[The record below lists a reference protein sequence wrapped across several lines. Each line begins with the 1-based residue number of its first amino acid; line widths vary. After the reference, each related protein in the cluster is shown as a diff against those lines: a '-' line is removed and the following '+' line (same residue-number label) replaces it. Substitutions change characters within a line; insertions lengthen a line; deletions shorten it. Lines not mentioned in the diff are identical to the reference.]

1 MNSFLFSCTLLND
14 YTNVLFLRVV
24 LFIKIAAPLLGTGNE
39 GRKESG
45 QRETEGAESL
55 SVTLFNFN
63 GLPF

>member
-1 MNSFLFSCTLLND
+1 M
-14 YTNVLFLRVV
+14 LFLRVV

-45 QRETEGAESL
+45 QRETEDAESL